1 MPMARF
7 LKLKLKNVT
16 KMRKIIIIAILLIS
30 TNCFS
35 QTLND
40 TIPYL
45 KSKILP
51 NISLYQDK
59 PLSTL
64 LDNIPYLIKGYNTR
78 GGDEKYPFTDTELK
92 GVVLYLSPKLSV
104 ISLFNKDARLNYSPK
119 TITVY
124 FKNISNLPKC
134 YDGSFLKSPDDN
146 NWDDYIK
153 NEFRKPIY
161 IVDRIE
167 FEDVKF

>member
-1 MPMARF
+1 VE
-7 LKLKLKNVT
+7 LIITKKNMKAIT
-16 KMRKIIIIAILLIS
+16 IIAAILLIS

-51 NISLYQDK
+51 NMSLYQDK

-64 LDNIPYLIKGYNTR
+64 LDNIPYAIKGYSIR
-78 GGDEKYPFTDTELK
+78 GGAIKHPFTDTELEGVILFFSYKK
-92 GVVLYLSPKLSV
+92 GLLSLLMDKNES
-104 ISLFNKDARLNYSPK
+104 LNYFPK

-124 FKNISNLPKC
+124 FKNTTNLPKAYSGMFSTC
-134 YDGSFLKSPDDN
+134 TNAN
-146 NWDDYIK
+146 NWTDYIK
-153 NEFRKPIY
+153 NEFRKPRY

-167 FEDVKF
+167 FQDVKF

>member
-1 MPMARF
+1 
-7 LKLKLKNVT
+7 
-16 KMRKIIIIAILLIS
+16 MRKTIIIAILLIS

-51 NISLYQDK
+51 NMSLYQDK

-64 LDNIPYLIKGYNTR
+64 LDKLPYPIKGYKTK
-78 GGDEKYPFTDTELK
+78 GGVEKYPFTDTELA
-92 GVVLYLSPKLSV
+92 GITLYLSPKLSV
-104 ISLFNKDARLNYSPK
+104 FSLLDKDTRLNYAPK

-124 FKNISNLPKC
+124 FKNISNLPRC
-134 YDGSFLKSPDDN
+134 YDGGFLNSPDAN
-146 NWDDYIK
+146 NWSDYIK
-153 NEFRKPIY
+153 DEFRKPRY

-167 FEDVKF
+167 FQDVKF